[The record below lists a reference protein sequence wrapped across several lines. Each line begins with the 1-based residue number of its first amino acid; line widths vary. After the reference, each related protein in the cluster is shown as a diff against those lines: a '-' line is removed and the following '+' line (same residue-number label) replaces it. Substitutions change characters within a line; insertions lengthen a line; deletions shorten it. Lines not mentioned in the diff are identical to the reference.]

1 VAATPAR
8 RAILR
13 RVRPAADRRNP
24 QLRLRALRGRDPDG
38 SRRPTGRDLAVFAGW
53 VGVASVYIVIGLVNV
68 DFLLSF
74 WVALGYVVI
83 AAWLVPATIRRL
95 R

>member
-1 VAATPAR
+1 
-8 RAILR
+8 
-13 RVRPAADRRNP
+13 
-24 QLRLRALRGRDPDG
+24 
-38 SRRPTGRDLAVFAGW
+38 

-74 WVALGYVVI
+74 WVALGYVVV